1 MKVLLLDGYN
11 LIHRARHSL
20 PRGFTGDDATV
31 YSFFRSLRPLIE
43 KFAPDKA
50 YFVIEGYPKHRLEI
64 APDYKANRVRHDK
77 DGFQAQK
84 KKIVDLLK
92 NNFPLTVVQHKDYE
106 CDDVLANLIKY
117 RHCEDDCIVV
127 SSDSD
132 FFQLYNHHSNVQV
145 YNPVRKAVMPAPEYD
160 YVTWKALR
168 GDGADNIP
176 GFRGIGDKR
185 ATNLVLDEAALKEFL
200 GKDESYPP
208 LFERNRALIRFH
220 DMSPEMKGVVYWD
233 ACNPWEDV
241 RQVFNSMEF
250 FSITN
255 DKSWKKFVNTFVPL
269 QQT

>member
-1 MKVLLLDGYN
+1 MRVLLLDGYN
-11 LIHRARHSL
+11 LMHRARHSMS
-20 PRGFTGDDATV
+20 RGFAGDDVIV

-50 YFVIEGYPKHRLEI
+50 YFVIEGYPRQRLEM
-64 APDYKANRVRHDK
+64 APDYKATRVRHDD

-92 NNFPLTVVQHKDYE
+92 SNFPLTVVQHGDYE
-106 CDDVLANLIKY
+106 CDDVLANLIK
-117 RHCEDDCIVV
+117 HKHSEDDCTVV

-185 ATNLVLDEAALKEFL
+185 ATNLVLNKVALMDFL
-200 GKDESYPP
+200 RKDESYPI
-208 LFERNRALIRFH
+208 LFEKNKMLIRFH
-220 DMSPEMKGVVYWD
+220 DMESEMKNIIYWD
-233 ACNPWEDV
+233 DCGSWEDV
-241 RQVFNSMEF
+241 KRVFDEMEF

-255 DKSWKKFVNTFVPL
+255 DRSWKKFAGTFASL
-269 QQT
+269 QLT